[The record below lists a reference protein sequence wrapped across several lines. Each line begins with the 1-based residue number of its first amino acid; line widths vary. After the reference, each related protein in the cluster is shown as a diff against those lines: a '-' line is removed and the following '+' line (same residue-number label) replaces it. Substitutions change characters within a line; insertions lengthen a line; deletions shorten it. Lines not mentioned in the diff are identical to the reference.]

1 MNEMKHVLTGAEV
14 EIGDTITLPSITE
27 AVFIIVDDPKRG
39 KCLHTKSGTFEA
51 FVSLADAEHYGMVRV
66 NGK

>member
-1 MNEMKHVLTGAEV
+1 MNEMRNVLTGSEV

-27 AVFIIVDDPKRG
+27 AVFIIVNDPKRG

-51 FVSLADAEHYGMVRV
+51 FVSLTDAEYYGMVKV
-66 NGK
+66 NG